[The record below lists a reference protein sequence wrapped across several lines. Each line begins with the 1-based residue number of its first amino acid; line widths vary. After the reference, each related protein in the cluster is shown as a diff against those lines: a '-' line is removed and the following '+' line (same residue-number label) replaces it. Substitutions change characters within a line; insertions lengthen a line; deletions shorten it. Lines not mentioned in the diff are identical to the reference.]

1 MVSCPMVSNPNKIS
15 SIIEIGNLV
24 RVSLKEEYL
33 DEPAQDYFYLGI
45 VVNIYSD
52 GTVEI
57 YDPRDVDGMLF
68 GREGFVCFSDLE
80 VWKMEIC

>member
-1 MVSCPMVSNPNKIS
+1 M
-15 SIIEIGNLV
+15 IEIGNLV

-33 DEPAQDYFYLGI
+33 DEPSLDYCYLGI
-45 VVNIYSD
+45 VVNTYGD

-57 YDPRDVDGMLF
+57 YDPHKVDGMLF
-68 GREGFVCFSDLE
+68 GRDGFVCFSDLE